1 MYSKL
6 ILILSSTFT
15 GMINATNFRGLGGS
29 SKCCLNDV
37 CVEKNKWAYLLDNV
51 IKCKCLYNDYEQK
64 YQWGECYCTDTKPTW
79 TTDTTKPT
87 WTTDTTKPTW
97 TTDTTKPT
105 WTTDTTK
112 PTWTTDTC
120 CWEGKCVYEN
130 EWLDDGYLNCQ
141 CVYDNGEYKWKNCKN
156 ACC

>member
-37 CVEKNKWAYLLDNV
+37 CVEKNKWVYLLDNL

-64 YQWGECYCTDTKPTW
+64 YQWGECYCTD
-79 TTDTTKPT
+79 
-87 WTTDTTKPTW
+87 
-97 TTDTTKPT
+97 TKPT